1 MASYKEIVTKAVL
14 GKGRKTFYT
23 EYEIKPEIEP
33 TAVLGCW
40 IINHT
45 FQGRREGNKIILTG
59 SFDTNIWYSCEGD
72 TKTEVIRQNNT
83 YTEIVTVHK
92 NSTTEGEEEI
102 IVRSLKNP
110 TVTKADVKDGT
121 ITYTVEKELGIEIVG
136 DTKVKISI
144 EDGEDPWEEIGPDI
158 NTEIDQSVNE
168 DYLNEKKSD

>member
-45 FQGRREGNKIILTG
+45 FEGKRSGNQIILTG

-72 TKTEVIRQNNT
+72 TKTEVIRQHNT
-83 YTEIVTVHK
+83 YTETVIVHK
-92 NSTTEGEEEI
+92 NTSSESEEEI

-110 TVTKADVKDGT
+110 TVTKAEVKNGT
-121 ITYTVEKELGIEIVG
+121 IAYTVEKELGVEIVG

-144 EDGEDPWEEIGPDI
+144 EDGEDPWEEIQSDM
-158 NTEIDQSVNE
+158 NSEIDQSVNE
-168 DYLNEKKSD
+168 DYLNEKKSE